1 MREGVYNAPST
12 GAAVRSDVDVR
23 PGIHRRVSW
32 AAVFAG
38 VVLTLAIQIV
48 LSMLGVGIG
57 MTTIDPI
64 QAGGTPQAST
74 FSMGAG
80 IWWTLSYM
88 IALGIGGY
96 AAARLAGVAIKG
108 DGMLHGLLTWG
119 FALLVS
125 AFLVTS
131 AVGSILGGALNV
143 LGNVTSGVAQTVQQ
157 AAPEVARAT
166 GVSPEQLQQRAQA
179 LLQAG
184 DDQQRTPED
193 AQRELVQNLTTMATG
208 GQGADQARDRSISLI
223 SQQAGIPEDQA
234 RQRIQQAEQ
243 QFQQARQQAEQT
255 ATQAAE
261 STSNALASAGLW
273 GTLALVLGAVAAA
286 VGGSAGT
293 RSRNEVRATV

>member
-23 PGIHRRVSW
+23 PGLHRRVSW
-32 AAVFAG
+32 AAGFAG